1 MVYLMSPKSSITM
14 KVSALNKKKGF
25 TLIELMVVIAIL
37 AALASIGYGP
47 IIDHMNDG
55 DRQKA
60 SSNLKS
66 LHTVLQQFKT
76 DNGSYPSDST
86 AERLQ
91 EEKPDLNFGNL
102 TGDTSN
108 SYFRQ
113 IYYTPSNVS
122 EKPFFAKVS
131 CNGLNVMQ
139 EGDEKLA
146 NGAALSRG
154 ENAMAY
160 VMRKNSEDPAIKDG
174 VSKSNAPLAICGIYP
189 STTPYSGDQLAFDG
203 TSFRGHAFVL
213 SCDGS
218 VKDLE
223 RDLEEDENGED
234 KYTLAKGKSLFPETK
249 KGRSTADGY
258 LVLSPEK

>member
-1 MVYLMSPKSSITM
+1 M
-14 KVSALNKKKGF
+14 KVPALKKTKGF

-66 LHTVLQQFKT
+66 LHTVLQGFKT

-91 EEKPDLNFGNL
+91 EEKPELNFGSL

-108 SYFRQ
+108 AYFRQ

-122 EKPFFAKVS
+122 EKPFFAKVN
-131 CNGLNVMQ
+131 CNGLNVTK

-146 NGAALSRG
+146 NGSALSRG

-160 VMRKNSEDPAIKDG
+160 VMRKNSEDANVKDG

-189 STTPYSGDQLAFDG
+189 SDAPYSGDQVAFDA

-218 VKDLE
+218 VKDIE
-223 RDLEEDENGED
+223 RELEEDENNDEKCILPG
-234 KYTLAKGKSLFPETK
+234 GKSLFPESK
-249 KGRSTADGY
+249 RGKSTADGY
-258 LVLSPEK
+258 YVLSPEK

>member
-1 MVYLMSPKSSITM
+1 M
-14 KVSALNKKKGF
+14 KVSALKKKKGF

-60 SSNLKS
+60 MSNLKS
-66 LHTVLQQFKT
+66 LYTVLQGFKT
-76 DNGSYPSDST
+76 DNGSYPCDST

-91 EEKPDLNFGNL
+91 EDKPDLNFGAL
-102 TGDTSN
+102 TGDSSN
-108 SYFRQ
+108 AYFRQ
-113 IYYTPSNVS
+113 VYYTPSNVS

-131 CNGLNVMQ
+131 CNGLNVIQ

-146 NGAALSRG
+146 NGQALTRG

-160 VMRKNSEDPAIKDG
+160 VMRKNSADPAMKDG
-174 VSKSNAPLAICGIYP
+174 VTKGNAPIAICGIYP
-189 STTPYSGDQLAFDG
+189 SATPYSGTQVAFDAS
-203 TSFRGHAFVL
+203 SFRGHAFVL
-213 SCDGS
+213 SNDGS

-223 RDLEEDENGED
+223 KDLEEDENGED
-234 KYTLAKGKSLFPETK
+234 KNILPAGKSLFPETK
-249 KGRSTADGY
+249 KGRSTAENY
-258 LVLSPEK
+258 YVLSPEM